1 MYKKQAI
8 ISVSIFGGLF
18 LSALVANH
26 SLERNIVK
34 VSSKA
39 LTTQIVLPQGDGVLG
54 AFDENIIIVKTRH
67 YMHFPPKQSLSVE
80 PETIGN

>member
-8 ISVSIFGGLF
+8 ISLSIFAGLF
-18 LSALVANH
+18 WSAFIINH

-34 VSSKA
+34 IRSDV
-39 LTTQIVLPQGDGVLG
+39 LTTQLVLPQGKGTFG

-67 YMHFPPKQSLSVE
+67 YMHFPPKQSLTVN
-80 PETIGN
+80 PRPDAK